1 MERAVALATM
11 LGTETVDHSLGAA
24 AVHQR
29 FTHEDLVSI
38 IKSAAMPGAGGQSGA
53 HTRTVT
59 DTGQWLSQGTTA
71 WADFGISTDDA
82 DNPPSSPVRNE
93 AGDTGDNTGDGTID
107 ESTSQGADQ

>member
-1 MERAVALATM
+1 LTSSHG
-11 LGTETVDHSLGAA
+11 LGTA

-38 IKSAAMPGAGGQSGA
+38 ITSAGMPGAGDQNGA

-71 WADFGISTDDA
+71 WADFGISTDTA
-82 DNPPSSPVRNE
+82 DNPPSNPVSHE
-93 AGDTGDNTGDGTID
+93 ASDTGDNTGDDAGPDTTE
-107 ESTSQGADQ
+107 ESTNQGADQ